1 MKNKLKLLRAERGIT
16 QDELAK
22 ILGITRPAL
31 SNIET
36 GKFSPKGRLVIKI
49 ANYFGIPAEQIF
61 FEDSVLQ
68 EEQNVI

>member
-1 MKNKLKLLRAERGIT
+1 MKNKLKVLRAEKGIT

-36 GKFSPKGRLVIKI
+36 GKFSPKGRLIIKI

-61 FEDSVLQ
+61 FEDDVLQ

>member
-68 EEQNVI
+68 EEQSVI